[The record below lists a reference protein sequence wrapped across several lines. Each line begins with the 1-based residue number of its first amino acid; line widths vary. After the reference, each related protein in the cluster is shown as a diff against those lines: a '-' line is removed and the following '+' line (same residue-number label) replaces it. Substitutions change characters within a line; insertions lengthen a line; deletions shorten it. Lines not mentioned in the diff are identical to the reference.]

1 MVSDPWV
8 KRGFGRRTVQPSRLA
23 LARVASQA
31 IAPRASI
38 DRRPGAASARSRSS
52 QIPQVAR
59 SAGSGLFAGGAQR
72 TAAMIR
78 TPVSDWPSPAWVL
91 VGRLAYPARCSAAYS
106 QSPLR
111 SPVNIRPVRLVPLAA
126 GASPTTRICGSGSP
140 KPGPG
145 RPQYGWSANDA
156 RLPSVATLSRHRT
169 SLGQARHTDTAA
181 SSSATELAS
190 AASRSAS
197 RAVLATGEEGVAGSP
212 GQPAPAGTGDPNSSP
227 VTGCGSWVTVT
238 VASGQRKGNAV
249 EDVVLGGD
257 RVEHTGVRR
266 HPREDAPPDQAAG
279 ADHVHAPF
287 VHERQRRPMRPG
299 HGQQLA
305 AGSGELRD
313 G

>member
-91 VGRLAYPARCSAAYS
+91 VGRLAYPARCRAAYS

-126 GASPTTRICGSGSP
+126 GARPTTRIFGSGSP
-140 KPGPG
+140 NPGPG
-145 RPQYGWSANDA
+145 RPQYGWSAKDA
-156 RLPSVATLSRHRT
+156 RFPSVATLSRHCT
-169 SLGQARHTDTAA
+169 SLGQARHTDTTA
-181 SSSATELAS
+181 SSSATDPACPAS
-190 AASRSAS
+190 LSTSGSLCAIAESDR
-197 RAVLATGEEGVAGSP
+197 AGSP
-212 GQPAPAGTGDPNSSP
+212 GQPVQGGTGDSNSSP
-227 VTGCGSWVTVT
+227 VTGCGNMRGVLATFAFAF
-238 VASGQRKGNAV
+238 ASGDRQGDAV
-249 EDVVLGGD
+249 EDVVLGGHYTGDAHVPLQTLDD
-257 RVEHTGVRR
+257 R
-266 HPREDAPPDQAAG
+266 APDQTAG
-279 ADHVHAPF
+279 ADHVDASF
-287 VHERQRRPMRPG
+287 VHERQRSPLSPG
-299 HGQQLA
+299 HQQQ
-305 AGSGELRD
+305 
-313 G
+313 